1 MLPSPPPSA
10 PGLNLPWDPRLA
22 HLRGLAA
29 LLILVFHVFH
39 SFFGGWQPQPGP
51 SGLGWVVEGHTAV
64 GLFFVLSGH
73 LFMRIALAHG
83 APLDWADFQ
92 RNRLLRIA
100 PLYLL
105 YFLVALSIG
114 RDAFRPG
121 DLLYALVPNLG
132 DPPTSR
138 HFITGAAW
146 TLGVEFGFYL
156 VFPFLARFAV
166 ERGPRYLVQLIALL
180 LLLKAGAWTV
190 AERPTLMVYSTLL
203 GRLDQFLI
211 GMLAAQ
217 WAQAAG
223 PARRGGAGPL
233 VAAALALGLALEA
246 LSLHASYFS
255 PQARQP
261 LWLAWPTVEA
271 LLWAALLHAYL
282 RWDGHLPAA
291 LDRVLAWVGE
301 LSFSLYLGHALV
313 VHALVLAWTPWRAAA
328 LALAPWH
335 LWAVLLTLLAGGL
348 SLALA
353 TLSHRAVEQP
363 FLRLRRPYRRPGAA

>member
-1 MLPSPPPSA
+1 MPPTPSA
-10 PGLNLPWDPRLA
+10 PQALNLPWNPRLA

-29 LLILVFHVFH
+29 LFILVFHVFH
-39 SFFGGWQPQPGP
+39 SFFGRWQPQPGP
-51 SGLGWVVEGHTAV
+51 SGLGWIVEGHTGV
-64 GLFFVLSGH
+64 GLFFVLSGY
-73 LFMRIALAHG
+73 LFMSIALPRG
-83 APLDWADFQ
+83 GRIPWGEFQ
-92 RNRLLRIA
+92 RNRLLRVA

-105 YFLVALSIG
+105 FFILALSIG
-114 RDAFRPG
+114 RDTFRPA

-166 ERGPRYLVQLIALL
+166 ERGPRYLIQLIALL
-180 LLLKAGAWTV
+180 LLLKAGAWGV
-190 AERPTLMVYSTLL
+190 SERPTLMVYSTLL

-217 WAQAAG
+217 LAQAG
-223 PARRGGAGPL
+223 PPRRGGLGAL
-233 VAAALALGLALEA
+233 LAAVLALGLALEG

-261 LWLAWPTVEA
+261 LWIVWPTVEA
-271 LLWAALLHAYL
+271 LLWAGLLRAYL
-282 RWDGHLPAA
+282 RWDGRLPAW
-291 LDRVLAWVGE
+291 LDRFLAWVGE
-301 LSFSLYLGHALV
+301 LSYSLYLGHALV
-313 VHALVLAWTPWRAAA
+313 VHVLVLLLAPALPAA
-328 LALAPWH
+328 LAWAPWH
-335 LWAVLLTLLAGGL
+335 LWAVLLTVLAGAL

-353 TLSHRAVEQP
+353 ALSHRVIEQP
-363 FLRLRRPYRRPGAA
+363 FMALRRAYSRTPAA